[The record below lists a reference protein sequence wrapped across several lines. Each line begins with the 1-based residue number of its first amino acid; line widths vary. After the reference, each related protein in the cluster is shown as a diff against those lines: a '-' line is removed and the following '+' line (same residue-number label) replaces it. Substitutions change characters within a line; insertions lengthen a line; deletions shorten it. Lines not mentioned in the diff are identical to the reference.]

1 MSFLQ
6 VDEGDTVTTD
16 VLDVH
21 PLIKNL
27 GYRLDMEDPNIYS
40 DDEDYAEEH
49 QTSDR

>member
-1 MSFLQ
+1 MH
-6 VDEGDTVTTD
+6 EGDTVTIN
-16 VLDVH
+16 VLDVL

-27 GYRLDMEDPNIYS
+27 GYHLDMEDANIYS